1 MNLESDPSATDR
13 RCEPKELRVSKEP
26 VALSRGNRSS
36 FRGRPRSAFL
46 SRSCIPLRSTGRIE
60 YIMAD
65 DAPIEVVRTIAD
77 VQREDAEF
85 FAAASQES
93 FDEAA
98 EAAALKNL
106 MSGTKAEAACS
117 ALNQSSKWTEAQQ
130 IWSTLGLKDDQAL
143 GASVRKVVE
152 SLEAPHLKP
161 TGIASRLDNG
171 VNATCFGLFSLLQNL
186 NAGDS
191 GNAL

>member
-1 MNLESDPSATDR
+1 MVTHDLESVPAPPIVAVIHSG
-13 RCEPKELRVSKEP
+13 VSNKG
-26 VALSRGNRSS
+26 LSRGNRA
-36 FRGRPRSAFL
+36 RASAPSADRHFY
-46 SRSCIPLRSTGRIE
+46 PEAAFHLRSTGRIE

-65 DAPIEVVRTIAD
+65 DAPVEVVRTIAD